1 MAESPLLVVTEAEA
15 GKMLGLSL
23 RTMQRLRLDGGGP
36 AFVKLTDRRIGY
48 SVETLQQWLRTREVA
63 STSAAA

>member
-1 MAESPLLVVTEAEA
+1 MADSPLLVVTEAEA

-48 SVETLQQWLRTREVA
+48 SVETLQLWLRTREVA

>member
-1 MAESPLLVVTEAEA
+1 MADNSLLVVTEAQA
-15 GKMLGLSL
+15 GRMLGLSL

-48 SVETLQQWLRTREVA
+48 AVETLQQWLRSREVA

>member
-1 MAESPLLVVTEAEA
+1 MADNSLLVVTEAEA